1 MMKQC
6 LPTRVRKLVKSQA
19 WRSAGHDRKGKPML
33 VQVIS
38 LTDNEATITDY
49 ENNQIRV
56 HIDCEDHD
64 LIKAT
69 LDTYEECV
77 FEYDPD
83 MRQFVTSTLQE
94 GELLMNPDD
103 YLDIDQA

>member
-1 MMKQC
+1 
-6 LPTRVRKLVKSQA
+6 
-19 WRSAGHDRKGKPML
+19 ML